1 MPDFV
6 DIPINAT
13 AEELEAVARMGTA
26 PEDGKAY
33 GRKNGEWVEVINTVE
48 QDYNPDSAN
57 AQSGKAVAE
66 AVSTKADANN
76 VYTKTQTVDL
86 VTAKTGNVNP
96 TVLTVADFIGQH
108 YINTANGKVF
118 ECIDINHETSEY
130 FWLPISNPTV
140 DRVYNST
147 STNAQSGIAV
157 SEAVSPKAD
166 KTYVDEQLGGKADK
180 ENTYT
185 KSETQEYVSSA
196 TANFITATANN
207 LINYYLKSEIYT
219 KNEVQNLIGQIQTAH
234 FEVVQELPQ
243 TGESNVIYL
252 ILRSDPET
260 SNIYDEYIY
269 INNAYEKIGSTD
281 VDLTGYATETWV
293 NTQIANFLT
302 QSQIE
307 SLITTALANYDTS
320 AQVDAKLA
328 NKVDKFDILESIDY
342 VIENGEAIILG
353 RKSTVSADKFIG
365 HITLPSTITDNG
377 VTYPVTGLG
386 RTTSV
391 SGANFLNCTE
401 ITGVD
406 IPATV
411 TYIGHSFF
419 RNTGLINIYIP
430 YSVTKIWDSCFNG
443 CNKLQEVNIANPA
456 CQIREFAFKGTAISS
471 VKCFK
476 KTVDMLIEQQTYNDC
491 RQLKRVFIEKGNVNI
506 GASAFAWNGYFAS
519 GGYFSQSIT
528 DVYFEYTEAEFNALT
543 TAQKESLTTSNFAS
557 GVTYHY
563 GYNSAS
569 FDYEIALATEQ
580 YVQNYHDSTKQNVT
594 DNALNTVN
602 KNIVPAINEV
612 NSVAKGANQ
621 AVSFVS
627 YSDMVTTVNALAADV
642 YRAGQNV
649 MIQTLEVP
657 DLWVYSV
664 ESTSVP
670 YTYTTDEAF
679 INGLDTDGYVQVGYY
694 KLSALET
701 QKVDLTDYYDKTET
715 DDLLEN
721 KLTEPSSNL
730 AVGKYFRVASID
742 ENGHAVLECVD
753 PPTAPIQS
761 ISAAGT
767 ALTPD
772 ANGNVEIPFPNASR
786 GAPGLLSLVTGDEG
800 FTLKAGR
807 YLKLNSPLNYLQ
819 QRLGQFAVLG
829 NNYDTCVKWAMTDG
843 VGAAWT
849 DAERLAALLRM
860 GCTVDENGY
869 VKWTAQ
875 S

>member
-33 GRKNGEWVEVINTVE
+33 GRKNGEWVELINTVE

-281 VDLTGYATETWV
+281 VDLTGYATESWV
-293 NTQIANFLT
+293 NQQIANFLT
-302 QSQIE
+302 QTQIQ
-307 SLITTALANYDTS
+307 SLINTALTNYY
-320 AQVDAKLA
+320 AKPEITALL
-328 NKVDKFDILESIDY
+328 NTK
-342 VIENGEAIILG
+342 
-353 RKSTVSADKFIG
+353 ADKFNILDYITYDIENNNTTITITG
-365 HITLPSTITDNG
+365 VAAGKSLVGDITIPAFIEGLPVTKLKGMDSGADKGCFANQTALTSITLPDTLIIIDDRAFQGCSNLAFANIPNNVEKIGLRAFQGTKITNIEI
-377 VTYPVTGLG
+377 PK
-386 RTTSV
+386 SV
-391 SGANFLNCTE
+391 SILGNDTFTISTAQ
-401 ITGVD
+401 G
-406 IPATV
+406 
-411 TYIGHSFF
+411 
-419 RNTGLINIYIP
+419 YIP
-430 YSVTKIWDSCFNG
+430 YLANVAIYANISTLPTGTFYG
-443 CNKLQEVNIANPA
+443 NIAL
-456 CQIREFAFKGTAISS
+456 
-471 VKCFK
+471 
-476 KTVDMLIEQQTYNDC
+476 KTVYLPETIT
-491 RQLKRVFIEKGNVNI
+491 GI
-506 GASAFAWNGYFAS
+506 GGSAFFNCNSLA
-519 GGYFSQSIT
+519 
-528 DVYFEYTEAEFNALT
+528 DVYFGGTQAQWNAIT
-543 TAQKESLTTSNFAS
+543 IGSNNTALSTATI
-557 GVTYHY
+557 HY
-563 GYNSAS
+563 N
-569 FDYEIALATEQ
+569 Q
-580 YVQNYHDSTKQNVT
+580 R
-594 DNALNTVN
+594 
-602 KNIVPAINEV
+602 PAIMQDV
-612 NSVAKGANQ
+612 LDNSSPIKSISQNGTPITPDSSGNVDITGGTVDQTYDPTSTNAQSGTAVAE
-621 AVSFVS
+621 AVE
-627 YSDMVTTVNALAADV
+627 D
-642 YRAGQNV
+642 
-649 MIQTLEVP
+649 
-657 DLWVYSV
+657 
-664 ESTSVP
+664 
-670 YTYTTDEAF
+670 
-679 INGLDTDGYVQVGYY
+679 
-694 KLSALET
+694 
-701 QKVDLTDYYDKTET
+701 
-715 DDLLEN
+715 
-721 KLTEPSSNL
+721 KLTEPSSGL

-742 ENGHAVLECVD
+742 NDGHAVLECVD
-753 PPTAPIQS
+753 APTLEPKTGATAPTTSTVADYVGQLYTTNYEPNTFYICVKIANNEYTWRRLF
-761 ISAAGT
+761 ISN
-767 ALTPD
+767 D
-772 ANGNVEIPFPNASR
+772 SR
-786 GAPGLLSLVTGDEG
+786 GAVNLGGNASTGESNSVTIGSGCGGSYSTYTISIGQYTKAISQNAIAIGSFANAMAKSSVQFGNGTNNAEGTLQFKSYRLLETDGTIPPERITSQNWTDAQRLAVLLSL
-800 FTLKAGR
+800 
-807 YLKLNSPLNYLQ
+807 
-819 QRLGQFAVLG
+819 
-829 NNYDTCVKWAMTDG
+829 
-843 VGAAWT
+843 
-849 DAERLAALLRM
+849 

-869 VKWTAQ
+869 VKWTATP
-875 S
+875 SE